1 MARNTWGR
9 VKTSRD
15 SIFPSTVPI
24 PLLSSVIPLPFP
36 MIPSFRTKMAPSTSQ
51 SLMNIEIMIRR
62 YTMQTQLPKKSAQ
75 RHINIP
81 PLPLQTI
88 PMHHPKMPPLPF
100 HFTLPPPRRSVNLTK
115 AADDGMPAAVDEM
128 DVDPASEEP
137 TGQQRQ

>member
-1 MARNTWGR
+1 
-9 VKTSRD
+9 
-15 SIFPSTVPI
+15 
-24 PLLSSVIPLPFP
+24 
-36 MIPSFRTKMAPSTSQ
+36 
-51 SLMNIEIMIRR
+51 MNIEIMIRR

-88 PMHHPKMPPLPF
+88 PMHHPKMAPLPF
-100 HFTLPPPRRSVNLTK
+100 HFTLPPPRRSVNLAK

-137 TGQQRQ
+137 TGQQRQEQHGVLVHWHHREGTMTFLMMNLTNVTVVILKKWI